1 LQTDL
6 DVFHDCGTIS
16 HLLQAII
23 AADYLGLEKGSFT
36 GFENYVIER
45 LAVVLLQDRRKL
57 IPTYLDLVET
67 HCAFRNKK
75 IWRFFGKAGVRPFLQ
90 EFMKEGPDKET
101 DFGAITS
108 RDTIPRRGHP
118 QQEAWLEILRHC
130 AELRKCNKAY
140 ALEVTEQVSSTL
152 QLGRRWESGKHFKKG
167 PVVYEDP
174 VLGGENSLLIF
185 ECGNCMGIDLD
196 DYKHFTI

>member
-1 LQTDL
+1 VKVTFGSDETAYAFPEEVLMDKFKYFSSALQRNNDGPVFVEGKIQAIHIHDVTARSFARLFKWVQADL
-6 DVFHDCGTIS
+6 GVFHDCGTIS

-23 AADYLGLEKGSFT
+23 AADYLGLEKRFFT

-67 HCAFRNKK
+67 HSAFRNKK

-90 EFMKEGPDKET
+90 EFMKEEPDKET

-108 RDTIPRRGHP
+108 GDTIPRRGHP
-118 QQEAWLEILRHC
+118 QQEACW
-130 AELRKCNKAY
+130 KFFG
-140 ALEVTEQVSSTL
+140 T
-152 QLGRRWESGKHFKKG
+152 
-167 PVVYEDP
+167 
-174 VLGGENSLLIF
+174 VLS
-185 ECGNCMGIDLD
+185 
-196 DYKHFTI
+196 